1 MRTLVSTFFTSLDGI
16 VDTPQEWHF
25 PYLNEEVMGVIGSTF
40 AHCDA
45 LLLGR
50 VTYQEWEAHWPQ
62 QSDDGGMA
70 DFINNT
76 QKYVASTS
84 LESTTW
90 RNSTLL
96 SGDLGGA
103 VRELKQQSGGT
114 IMVNGSGTLVSSLL
128 QEGLV
133 DELRLLV
140 HPVVVGT
147 GKHLFEN
154 GAEPLGMALEDVQRF
169 GTGVLLLTYRL
180 PLEDG

>member
-1 MRTLVSTFFTSLDGI
+1 
-16 VDTPQEWHF
+16 
-25 PYLNEEVMGVIGSTF
+25 
-40 AHCDA
+40 
-45 LLLGR
+45 
-50 VTYQEWEAHWPQ
+50 
-62 QSDDGGMA
+62 
-70 DFINNT
+70 
-76 QKYVASTS
+76 
-84 LESTTW
+84 
-90 RNSTLL
+90 
-96 SGDLGGA
+96 
-103 VRELKQQSGGT
+103 
-114 IMVNGSGTLVSSLL
+114 MVNGSGTLVSSLL